1 MATIHVAHMSFVFGL
16 LGNIVSFLVYLA
28 PSPTFYRICKRKS
41 TEEFQSLP
49 YSVAL
54 FSAMLT
60 LYYAFLKTS
69 ALLLITINCIGI
81 AIESIYLAMYM
92 IYAPGRAKIYT
103 AKLLTLFN
111 VGFFG
116 LIMLFTS
123 PIRESSLR
131 LTAVGWICAIV
142 SVCVYASPLSVMRL
156 VIRTKSVEFM
166 PLSLSFSLTICAI
179 MWFFYGLLIK
189 DFFIA
194 APNILGFGFGTAQ
207 MILYTIYKDKKK
219 DILPEFKLQ
228 DVPNGTAENG
238 KTEKTETLNETKDS
252 TVK

>member
-142 SVCVYASPLSVMRL
+142 SVCVYASPLSVM
-156 VIRTKSVEFM
+156 
-166 PLSLSFSLTICAI
+166 
-179 MWFFYGLLIK
+179 
-189 DFFIA
+189 

-228 DVPNGTAENG
+228 DVPNGTTENG